1 MKLIVL
7 GVIFYLYYHFFY
19 RKSALN
25 SANEDSKIESA
36 NQSDDEYTDY
46 EEVE

>member
-7 GVIFYLYYHFFY
+7 GVIFYLYYHFYY
-19 RKSALN
+19 RKSALT
-25 SANEDSKIESA
+25 SPNEDSKIDSA
-36 NQSDDEYTDY
+36 NQDDEGYTDY